1 MNGVGYLRSVNLVQF
16 IQFSS
21 RTIPALVCRRLV
33 PGSQTL
39 KFIIQILAKLESC
52 DTAYV
57 LNVAKRD
64 LCSRLKVCVSLVNLD
79 DKFRRETQDPG

>member
-1 MNGVGYLRSVNLVQF
+1 MNGVGYLHSVNLVQF

-21 RTIPALVCRRLV
+21 PTIPALVCKRLV
-33 PGSQTL
+33 PGSQML
-39 KFIIQILAKLESC
+39 RFIIQILAKLESC
-52 DTAYV
+52 DTAHV